1 MQINQI
7 KQKLSITA
15 VLAHYGIKPAK
26 DSHIRCPFHE
36 DDKPSMKVYT
46 ETGTYH
52 CFGCGKTGDVIQF
65 IQDKE
70 ETGKHQAILK
80 AKSMIQATAPETVK
94 SNTTSMEITEKPD
107 YEALFL
113 KFSQSLP
120 RSSKALDYLKQRGLS
135 QELEIGYNSGKF
147 YNKLKHCIIFPL
159 KDKSGNIVSLY
170 GRKIT
175 EAKTYSVEVGKHY
188 YSENRSGL
196 YPCYPPQETEK
207 LIITEAII
215 DAAVLLQIPEIT
227 SEFTILSAYGTNGLT
242 KEHKAAIKALENLKE
257 VVFFFDGDQPGKE
270 GVKRYSEDLVK
281 TLQCNVSTVETPEN
295 EPASRTGWDV
305 NSLFVKYD
313 KDAILQLIAERK
325 PCEVFASHT
334 SQGKPIEVQENEE
347 KKLRNLLSSIEQT
360 SIEKENFNNPIPELD
375 TSNPQ
380 QDHL

>member
-36 DDKPSMKVYT
+36 DDKPSMKIYADT
-46 ETGTYH
+46 NTYH

-70 ETGKHQAILK
+70 GIGKHQAILK
-80 AKSMIQATAPETVK
+80 AKSMIPAGVAETANQ
-94 SNTTSMEITEKPD
+94 NTTSMKTPEQPD
-107 YEALFL
+107 YEALFK
-113 KFSQSLP
+113 KFRQSLL
-120 RSSKALDYLKQRGLS
+120 RSTKAQDYLKERGL
-135 QELEIGYNSGKF
+135 ENFKEVGYNSGKF

-159 KDKSGNIVSLY
+159 KDKNGNITSFY
-170 GRKIT
+170 GRRIT
-175 EAKTYSVEVGKHY
+175 ESKGYSAEHGKPACAGASAGKHY

-196 YPCYPPQETEK
+196 YPGYPPKDTET

-215 DAAVLLQIPEIT
+215 DAATLIKIT
-227 SEFTILSAYGTNGLT
+227 GKDKALPCLNGLNGLNSKTAILSAYGTNGLT
-242 KEHKAAIKALENLKE
+242 REHKDAIKALENLKE

-334 SQGKPIEVQENEE
+334 SQGKPNE
-347 KKLRNLLSSIEQT
+347 
-360 SIEKENFNNPIPELD
+360 
-375 TSNPQ
+375 
-380 QDHL
+380 